1 MNHEFVNNR
10 RSQLPIAMA
19 GLVHTAVDVRIS
31 LSKSAY
37 TVSPLVK

>member
-1 MNHEFVNNR
+1 MNHELVNNR

-19 GLVHTAVDVRIS
+19 GIVHTEVGAGIS

-37 TVSPLVK
+37 TVSQLAK